1 MKRRRIVG
9 ALLSFLMLSS
19 AVVGL
24 VPLRAS
30 AKAVDDPEGVEYD
43 ENGYLTIEN
52 QEALAAKIKEAQDLG
67 VKVEVTEQENPAV
80 YVHDENIS
88 NTINDLKTHNTKQI
102 DLLNQAI
109 QDQLEKNKDYN
120 DKLKAAIMAML
131 KGNSEEPQWKV
142 EEFGKFLLGEEVK
155 NDDLIWAKLAQKMSL
170 TSIVTHSPDTKIKE
184 KHLQHEGYLTVGDT
198 IVYENVFINTETDKW
213 VDIRLT
219 VKNIEPFETSK
230 DVLNVEPTNQWKTQ
244 LQNYGGWGGIHPRQ
258 MMLAYRTDDMQVQV
272 DFIDHKTGD
281 PVSLIPL
288 IVLVDI
294 DSFQAV
300 RLDEPATYRV
310 LRGQDINE
318 MEGNIYQSNDI
329 EDKKQGVLR
338 EHWVMFTTSEKTSSF
353 TYTFYAQK
361 NNKNGV
367 LQGVGGDDI
376 NYTPPTDKP
385 VNETAEVTILRQPI
399 YHKVKY
405 QFVGNA
411 PASAKVPEDPKQYL
425 VKDALQLQ
433 GNLDPITDDKGTWTF
448 QGWFSDEACTAE
460 MKDGI
465 AVNQDQEIFGKWA
478 LAPKDTPKPP
488 KPPVPKDPETPE
500 KPETPEQPETPV
512 TPEKPVQER
521 IPATPSIDL
530 KAILDRTEVRIPRAG
545 VGAPTH

>member
-1 MKRRRIVG
+1 MKRRKIVG

-24 VPLRAS
+24 VPIRAS
-30 AKAVDDPEGVEYD
+30 AEAVADPEGVSYD
-43 ENGYLTIEN
+43 ENGYLKIEN
-52 QEALAAKIKEAQDLG
+52 QEALAAKIKEARDLG

-80 YVHDENIS
+80 YAQDENIS

-109 QDQLEKNKDYN
+109 QDQLEKNRDYN

-131 KGNSEEPQWKV
+131 KGNSTEPQWSV
-142 EEFGKFLLGEEVK
+142 EDFGKFLLGEEVN

-170 TSIVTHSPDTKIKE
+170 TSIVTHSDETNFQLE
-184 KHLQHEGYLTVGDT
+184 KSNLQNNDYLTVGDELY
-198 IVYENVFINTETDKW
+198 YENVFTNRETGNW

-219 VKNIEPFETSK
+219 VLDITPHETSK
-230 DVLNVEPTNQWKTQ
+230 DVLDVEPTNRWKTER
-244 LQNYGGWGGIHPRQ
+244 QNYNGWKGIHPKQ
-258 MMLAYRTDDMQVQV
+258 VMLAYRTDDMQVQV

-288 IVLVDI
+288 IVLVDV
-294 DSFQAV
+294 DCSQAV
-300 RLDEPATYRV
+300 RLNAPETYRA
-310 LRGQDINE
+310 LSGKYIHPEDGHFY
-318 MEGNIYQSNDI
+318 MSNDK
-329 EDKKQGVLR
+329 EDKQQGVLR
-338 EHWVMFTTSEKTSSF
+338 EHWVMFTTSKPTSSF
-353 TYTFYAQK
+353 TYTFRAQK
-361 NNKNGV
+361 SYRDNV

-376 NYTPPTDKP
+376 NYTPPEDKP
-385 VNETAEVTILRQPI
+385 ESVTADVTILRQPI
-399 YHKVKY
+399 YHKVTYK
-405 QFVGNA
+405 FVGET

-488 KPPVPKDPETPE
+488 KPPVPKKPETSE
-500 KPETPEQPETPV
+500 KPETPEQPE